1 MKNIIKF
8 ILCCGIVL
16 AFFGCGDKKEYFNLS
31 DKEWLEVIVK
41 DLSKNNIED
50 AQQHF
55 NVMSAEH
62 INSQLTK
69 HAMLMIANAHLV
81 ENEYLLANFYFDEY
95 GKKFGSLD
103 VVEYMDYA
111 KIKSKYLSFT
121 NPNRDQSLMQES
133 LKDINEYEQKY
144 PYSKFIPIVKSMK
157 TRLILANYYLD
168 MQIASL
174 YKRMGNKISY
184 EIYEKKLKEYDF
196 SKDDI
201 QEPYMAW
208 YRKIFE

>member
-8 ILCCGIVL
+8 ILCCSVFVFL
-16 AFFGCGDKKEYFNLS
+16 GCGDKGELYNLS

-50 AQQHF
+50 ASKHF

-69 HAMLMIANAHLV
+69 HAMLMIANAHLI

-95 GKKFGSLD
+95 SKKFGSLKMK
-103 VVEYMDYA
+103 EYFDYA

-121 NPNRDQSLMQES
+121 KPNRDQSLLNES
-133 LKDINEYEQKY
+133 LDDIEVFMKNY
-144 PYSKFIPIVKSMK
+144 PYSDLLPLVVSMK
-157 TRLILANYYLD
+157 TRFVLANYYLD

-201 QEPYMAW
+201 QEPYMVW
-208 YRKIFE
+208 YKKIFE